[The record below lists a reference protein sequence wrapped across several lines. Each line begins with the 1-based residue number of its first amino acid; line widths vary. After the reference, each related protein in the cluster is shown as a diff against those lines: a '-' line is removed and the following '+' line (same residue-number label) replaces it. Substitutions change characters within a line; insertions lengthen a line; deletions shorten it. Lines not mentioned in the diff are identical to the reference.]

1 MGEAGPAR
9 WSASFGNDCG
19 GCRRWWA
26 GTVARPPSARR
37 RRPSS
42 ECCASIS
49 FIAITSVP
57 SVPTQNERDG
67 LAGWGRRR
75 TYHPV
80 SRTAVND
87 AHPWKLYTPPGIH
100 CHLFGDVMYVCHS
113 IRRTDHDNA
122 EQRER
127 MAVDIKAQTP
137 LIRFVCC
144 GLVVGVLCLT
154 KFCTKWRAQTIWV
167 TRCSPVVQCMLR
179 LQQ

>member
-1 MGEAGPAR
+1 VGWHCGATTQCTGVERCACIRPPPLHPP
-9 WSASFGNDCG
+9 SASFM
-19 GCRRWWA
+19 
-26 GTVARPPSARR
+26 
-37 RRPSS
+37 
-42 ECCASIS
+42 
-49 FIAITSVP
+49 AITSVRRCLLRM
-57 SVPTQNERDG
+57 TET
-67 LAGWGRRR
+67 GWRGGVGPPNLP
-75 TYHPV
+75 YPV
-80 SRTAVND
+80 SRSQSRTSVND
-87 AHPWKLYTPPGIH
+87 AHPWKLYTPPGIRVRRQ
-100 CHLFGDVMYVCHS
+100 CGDVMYVCHS

-167 TRCSPVVQCMLR
+167 TRCSPVVQCTWC